1 MSPRTKEQFENIRE
15 ERKQQI
21 LEAAL
26 EIFAQKGYHQASISQ
41 IATEAHISKGLLYNY
56 FENKEQLL
64 IKVMEDGIQYLLR
77 AFAQPSNNNPAD
89 QLRKLI
95 EESFNYM
102 DEDQKHWRLYFSI
115 IMQPQVQLIVME
127 KMMAMAM
134 PAFENLT
141 AIFSQLGFGEP
152 FQEARI
158 FGAMLD
164 GLGINYLMDPE
175 SFPKEYCIRRLCEI
189 YHLI

>member
-1 MSPRTKEQFENIRE
+1 MKPTKEQFENIRE

-41 IATEAHISKGLLYNY
+41 IASEANMSKGLLYNY

-77 AFAQPSNNNPAD
+77 AFAQPSKNNPAD

-127 KMMAMAM
+127 KMMDMAM

-141 AIFSQLGFGEP
+141 SIFSQLGFDEP

-189 YHLI
+189 YNIN